1 MTALIIIFSILLF
14 LFLISLIKINVIAE
28 YRDKPKVTLK
38 ILFIKINII
47 KEKKAKKKS
56 TSNKPKSQTKKKNT
70 KKKSKKKPK
79 KNDTKKESKS
89 TALLKKQGVSGL
101 LDILKRLLSI
111 AKGSLSNFFKYF
123 IIHNFDV
130 KITLGGDDPSDTALG
145 YGAVCAVVYPVMG
158 RLYTTLNIEDYTA
171 DVVCDFMED
180 SKTTAFAYL
189 YGSIRIIF
197 ILKIAFGALFKL
209 IKTYLKMKFR

>member
-1 MTALIIIFSILLF
+1 MTALIIIFSILLL

-47 KEKKAKKKS
+47 KEKK
-56 TSNKPKSQTKKKNT
+56 TKKKT
-70 KKKSKKKPK
+70 K

-158 RLYTTLNIEDYTA
+158 RLYTILNIEDYTA
-171 DVVCDFMED
+171 DVVCDFKED

-209 IKTYLKMKFR
+209 INTYLKMKFR

>member
-1 MTALIIIFSILLF
+1 MTTLIIIFSILLF

-28 YRDKPKVTLK
+28 YRNKPKVTLK
-38 ILFIKINII
+38 ILFIKVNII

-70 KKKSKKKPK
+70 KKKTK

-130 KITLGGDDPSDTALG
+130 KVTLGGDDPSDTALG

-158 RLYTTLNIEDYTA
+158 RLYTSLNIEDYTA
-171 DVVCDFMED
+171 DVVCDFNED

-189 YGSIRIIF
+189 YG
-197 ILKIAFGALFKL
+197 
-209 IKTYLKMKFR
+209 

>member
-28 YRDKPKVTLK
+28 YRDKPKVTIK

-56 TSNKPKSQTKKKNT
+56 TSNKPKTQTQKKNT

-79 KNDTKKESKS
+79 KNDTKRESKS

-130 KITLGGDDPSDTALG
+130 KVTLGGDDPSDTALG

-171 DVVCDFMED
+171 DVVCDFNED

-197 ILKIAFGALFKL
+197 ILKIAFSALFKL

>member
-14 LFLISLIKINVIAE
+14 LFLVSLIKINVIAE

-70 KKKSKKKPK
+70 KKKTK
-79 KNDTKKESKS
+79 KNDTKKESIS
-89 TALLKKQGVSGL
+89 IALLKKQGVSGL

-111 AKGSLSNFFKYF
+111 AKGSLSNFFKHF

-130 KITLGGDDPSDTALG
+130 KVTLGGDDPSDTALG
-145 YGAVCAVVYPVMG
+145 YGAVFYPVMG

-171 DVVCDFMED
+171 DVVCDFNED

>member
-1 MTALIIIFSILLF
+1 M
-14 LFLISLIKINVIAE
+14 
-28 YRDKPKVTLK
+28 
-38 ILFIKINII
+38 
-47 KEKKAKKKS
+47 
-56 TSNKPKSQTKKKNT
+56 
-70 KKKSKKKPK
+70 
-79 KNDTKKESKS
+79 
-89 TALLKKQGVSGL
+89 SGL

-130 KITLGGDDPSDTALG
+130 KVTLGGDDPSDTALG

-171 DVVCDFMED
+171 DVVCDFNED

-197 ILKIAFGALFKL
+197 ILKIALGALFKL

>member
-28 YRDKPKVTLK
+28 YRNKPKVTLK

-47 KEKKAKKKS
+47 KEKKAKKKN
-56 TSNKPKSQTKKKNT
+56 TSNKPKSQTKKKDT
-70 KKKSKKKPK
+70 KKKTK

-130 KITLGGDDPSDTALG
+130 KVTLGGDDPSDTALG

-171 DVVCDFMED
+171 DVVCDFNED

-197 ILKIAFGALFKL
+197 ILKIAFGVLFKL

>member
-1 MTALIIIFSILLF
+1 M
-14 LFLISLIKINVIAE
+14 
-28 YRDKPKVTLK
+28 
-38 ILFIKINII
+38 
-47 KEKKAKKKS
+47 
-56 TSNKPKSQTKKKNT
+56 
-70 KKKSKKKPK
+70 
-79 KNDTKKESKS
+79 
-89 TALLKKQGVSGL
+89 SGL

-130 KITLGGDDPSDTALG
+130 KVTLGGDDPSDTALG

-171 DVVCDFMED
+171 DVVCDFNED

>member
-14 LFLISLIKINVIAE
+14 LFLVSLIKINVIAE

-70 KKKSKKKPK
+70 KKKTK
-79 KNDTKKESKS
+79 KNDTKKE
-89 TALLKKQGVSGL
+89 
-101 LDILKRLLSI
+101 RLLSI
-111 AKGSLSNFFKYF
+111 AKGSLSNFFKHF

-130 KITLGGDDPSDTALG
+130 KVTLGGDDPSDTALG

-171 DVVCDFMED
+171 DVVCDFNED